1 MLCSLWAD
9 LTTKSPGF
17 SRCRRRSFEIFKRKR
32 TSQPKKSH
40 AGRPILLSD
49 RDRRSPTRELA
60 KSGSSVGKA
69 AARIGLEVS
78 RHILRGVLFDCAS
91 VSSIAKVKQHPHGSR
106 AWSSLTAMGDGARLL
121 VKHHYVRRKEMELG
135 RSRWHALQLAQS
147 AEGPEVLL
155 DAAGG
160 RRQHYDLGRFLW
172 QRPHST
178 LRCES
183 PHGRQHL
190 HRGVAVTTFACR
202 RADRWPI
209 LDFSTG

>member
-1 MLCSLWAD
+1 MLFSLWAD

-78 RHILRGVLFDCAS
+78 RYTAWSAIRHSRTGAS
-91 VSSIAKVKQHPHGSR
+91 ASSIAKVKQHPHGSR

-121 VKHHYVRRKEMELG
+121 VEHHYVRRKEMELG
-135 RSRWHALQLAQS
+135 MAALQLAQS

>member
-1 MLCSLWAD
+1 MLFSLWAD

-78 RHILRGVLFDCAS
+78 RYT
-91 VSSIAKVKQHPHGSR
+91 
-106 AWSSLTAMGDGARLL
+106 AWSAIRLCFCIEYREGQTAPAWKPRMVKLDCNGRWSTSVGRASLCQKKRNGTWTVQMACIATGTIC
-121 VKHHYVRRKEMELG
+121 G
-135 RSRWHALQLAQS
+135 RTRSSSRC
-147 AEGPEVLL
+147 
-155 DAAGG
+155 G
-160 RRQHYDLGRFLW
+160 RW
-172 QRPHST
+172 
-178 LRCES
+178 
-183 PHGRQHL
+183 
-190 HRGVAVTTFACR
+190 
-202 RADRWPI
+202 
-209 LDFSTG
+209 